1 MLTRHTTIS
10 AVNIGASNTTAVI
23 ADVDSKGTL
32 TVLGYGQCQTVGM
45 GNDLITDIRGLG
57 GVIAESVGQAEEMAE
72 LRAGALVMAIGGE
85 HVLIMKSRGG
95 VPLQNGGNSRA
106 SRSIDRFDMKKAL
119 ENAAAIPIPPELQVL
134 HVLPVNYLVDGRR
147 VRNPEEINGTRLDV
161 EVVVVAAKHSVLRSL
176 MKAAE
181 YGGSRVGKFCYRP
194 LATSRAVLSNEELD
208 QGSCLIDIGGRH
220 TDVALF
226 RENRL
231 VFSSTLGLGG
241 ASITDDTGHLLTV
254 SGSEAEKIKIM
265 YGCCGTLAGEDV
277 QFQVSGSGGGGS
289 LWRMVKKSTISGAVI
304 QPRVEEIL
312 NEARATIDDYVTREN
327 WPGGAVLT
335 GGTSQLQG
343 INEVAAGVFSFP
355 VISGGNIGFDNL
367 DDICSRPQFSTVLGL
382 VALDCEQRQS
392 RRDDVVTNNPISR
405 WCGQVIRRM
414 NTVL

>member
-23 ADVDSKGTL
+23 ADVDSKGTM
-32 TVLGYGQCQTVGM
+32 TVLGYGQCQTAGM

-57 GVIAESVGQAEEMAE
+57 GVIAECVGQAEEMAE
-72 LRAGALVMAIGGE
+72 VRAGSLVMAVGGE

-95 VPLQNGGNSRA
+95 VALQQGGGRS
-106 SRSIDRFDMKKAL
+106 SRSIDRLDMKKAL

-134 HVLPVNYLVDGRR
+134 HVLPVNYLVDGRL
-147 VRNPEEINGTRLDV
+147 VRNPEEITGTRLDV

-194 LATSRAVLSNEELD
+194 LATSRAVLSEEELD
-208 QGSCLIDIGGRH
+208 QGSCLIDIGSRH

-231 VFSSTLGLGG
+231 VFSSTLALGG
-241 ASITDDTGHLLTV
+241 ASITDDTGHLLAV
-254 SGSEAEKIKIM
+254 NGSEAEKIKIQ
-265 YGCCGTLAGEDV
+265 YGYCGTLAGEDV

-289 LWRMVKKSTISGAVI
+289 LWRMVKKSTISGGVI

-312 NEARATIDDYVTREN
+312 GEARATINDYVIREN

-355 VISGGNIGFDNL
+355 VIRGGNIGFDNL
-367 DDICSRPQFSTVLGL
+367 DEICSRPQFATVLGL
-382 VALDCEQRQS
+382 VALDSEQRQN
-392 RRDDVVTNNPISR
+392 RREDVGNNPISR

>member
-23 ADVDSKGTL
+23 ADVDSKGTMV
-32 TVLGYGQCQTVGM
+32 VLGYGQSKTVGM

-57 GVIAESVGQAEEMAE
+57 GVIAECIGQAEEMAE
-72 LRAGALVMAIGGE
+72 VRAGSLVMAVGGE

-95 VPLQNGGNSRA
+95 VALQHGGGRS
-106 SRSIDRFDMKKAL
+106 SRSIDRLDMNRAL
-119 ENAAAIPIPPELQVL
+119 ENAAAIPISPELQVL
-134 HVLPVNYLVDGRR
+134 HVLPVNYLVDGRK
-147 VRNPEEINGTRLDV
+147 VRNPEEISGTRLDV
-161 EVVVVAAKHSVLRSL
+161 EVVVVAAKHSVLRTL

-194 LATSRAVLSNEELD
+194 LATSRAVLSDEELD
-208 QGSCLIDIGGRH
+208 QGSCLIDIGSRH

-231 VFSSTLGLGG
+231 VFSSTLALGG
-241 ASITDDTGHLLTV
+241 SSITDDTGHLLAV
-254 SGSEAEKIKIM
+254 NGSEAEKIKLQ
-265 YGCCGTLAGEDV
+265 YGYCGTLTGEDV
-277 QFQVSGSGGGGS
+277 QFQVSGSGGGGA
-289 LWRMVKKSTISGAVI
+289 LWRMVKKSTISGGVI

-312 NEARATIDDYVTREN
+312 GEARATIDDYVIREN

-355 VISGGNIGFDNL
+355 VITGGNIGFENL
-367 DDICSRPQFSTVLGL
+367 DDICSRPQFATVLGL
-382 VALDCEQRQS
+382 VALDSEQRQN
-392 RRDDVVTNNPISR
+392 RREEVSNNPISR

>member
-23 ADVDSKGTL
+23 ADVDSDGAMA
-32 TVLGYGQCQTVGM
+32 VLGYGQCQTVGM

-57 GVIAESVGQAEEMAE
+57 GVIAECVGKAEAMAE
-72 LRAGALVMAIGGE
+72 MRAGALVMAVGGE
-85 HVLIMKSRGG
+85 HVLMLKSRGG
-95 VPLQNGGNSRA
+95 VPLQAGGGIRA
-106 SRSIDRFDMKKAL
+106 SRSIDRLDMKNAL

-147 VRNPEEINGTRLDV
+147 VRNPEEISGTRLDV
-161 EVVVVAAKHSVLRSL
+161 EVLVVAAKHAVLRSL

-194 LATSRAVLSNEELD
+194 LATSRAVLSGEELD
-208 QGSCLIDIGGRH
+208 QGSCLIDIGCRH

-231 VFSSTLGLGG
+231 VFSSTLALGG
-241 ASITDDTGHLLTV
+241 ASITEDTGHLLSVGVT
-254 SGSEAEKIKIM
+254 EAEKIKLQ
-265 YGCCGTLAGEDV
+265 YGYCGTLAGEDV

-289 LWRMVKKSTISGAVI
+289 LWRMVKKSMIGGGVI

-312 NEARATIDDYVTREN
+312 GEARSTINDFVIRDN

-343 INEVAAGVFSFP
+343 INEVAAGIFSFP
-355 VISGGNIGFDNL
+355 VISGGNIGFENL
-367 DDICSRPQFSTVLGL
+367 DDISSRPQYATVLGL
-382 VALDCEQRQS
+382 IAFDHEQRQN
-392 RRDDVVTNNPISR
+392 RREDFGNNRLSR
-405 WCGQVIRRM
+405 WCGQVIRRI